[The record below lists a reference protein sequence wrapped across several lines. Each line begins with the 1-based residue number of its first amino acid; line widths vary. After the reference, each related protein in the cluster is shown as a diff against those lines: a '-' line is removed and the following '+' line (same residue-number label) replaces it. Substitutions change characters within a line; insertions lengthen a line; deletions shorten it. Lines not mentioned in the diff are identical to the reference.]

1 MPDCA
6 QCFGCGSDNPAAL
19 HLQFF
24 SSGDEVL
31 ADVIPPKHFEGPSG
45 YVSQAAILAI
55 MDEIQGRVSWA
66 EGVLT
71 VTAGLDVRFLLPV
84 PLGEPLHA
92 VARLVSKGQRSYRT
106 EAALRRAD
114 GRLAATSTT
123 VHAVPRSGTFGA

>member
-31 ADVIPPKHFEGPSG
+31 ADVIPPKHFEGPSA

-55 MDEIQGRVSWA
+55 MDEIQGRFPGPRVCLPLPPDWTS
-66 EGVLT
+66 GSCFQ
-71 VTAGLDVRFLLPV
+71 FL
-84 PLGEPLHA
+84 
-92 VARLVSKGQRSYRT
+92 
-106 EAALRRAD
+106 
-114 GRLAATSTT
+114 
-123 VHAVPRSGTFGA
+123 